1 VVQLVL
7 IIAQQ
12 DNTVIQVLEN
22 AYFVIQ
28 LVQPVMDLQ
37 IITVKVVMLE
47 DSYIIINVLLML
59 L

>member
-1 VVQLVL
+1 MVQLVL

>member
-1 VVQLVL
+1 MLNH
-7 IIAQQ
+7 AQQ
-12 DNTVIQVLEN
+12 DNMEIQVLEN

-28 LVQPVMDLQ
+28 LAQPVTDLQ
-37 IITVKVVMLE
+37 IITVKVVMLV

>member
-7 IIAQQ
+7 KHAQQ
-12 DNTVIQVLEN
+12 DNMEIQVSEN

>member
-1 VVQLVL
+1 ML